1 MGDMSQ
7 IFAEGS
13 KVVISPDEMRAW
25 VILAPP
31 PKGVKYTVEAVK
43 EWLPQHGVVYG
54 VQDAMIQK
62 ALDSGKTFEM
72 LEVARGSEPEDPEGG
87 SFTMQVEVKPFTGLR
102 ANSDGSLIFD
112 DLTFLQEVAE
122 GQVLA
127 NVVAEKPGVP
137 GRSVKGED
145 VPPKEPKDG
154 TVLKGSG
161 FEMSADGMQY
171 IAPVRSHLNM
181 VNNEL
186 VLTPVLH
193 LSSLS
198 AEDGPAEFEGNV
210 VIEGDVHAGGTVN
223 AGGSVFVGG
232 RCEHA
237 TIKAGRNV
245 LLGGGMRCSG
255 EIGQVEAKENVWGQ
269 VFESVNIK
277 AGGDVCANHLLGCD
291 VKAEGRVR
299 VAGGRGMVCNSS
311 VYAKGGLVCQQLGDH
326 SGSTEVSV
334 GMGPDLIERFE
345 GVQKRLVKLTQDIQ
359 NYLQNIATYEKLN
372 RQKPDKGKNAPE
384 YRDMVAKKD
393 QAMSVLNILEAERAR
408 LKRTVDSF
416 SAVNVVVRGKVFPG
430 VVVRIDTRAYEV
442 NRPMEKV
449 KFKRDGDLVEAVSS
463 TQEKWG

>member
-1 MGDMSQ
+1 MGDLPQ

-25 VILAPP
+25 VMLAPP
-31 PKGVKYTVEAVK
+31 PKGVKYTAEAMR
-43 EWLPQHGVVYG
+43 EWLPQHGVVHG
-54 VQDAMIQK
+54 VQDSMVQN
-62 ALDSGKTFEM
+62 ALDSGKTFEL
-72 LEVARGSEPEDPEGG
+72 LEVARGDEPQDPEGG
-87 SFTMQVEVKPFTGLR
+87 SYTMRVEVKPFTGLR
-102 ANSDGSLIFD
+102 ANSDGSLIYD
-112 DLTFLQEVAE
+112 DLSFLQEVAE

-127 NVVAEKPGVP
+127 DVVAAKPGVP
-137 GRSVKGED
+137 GRSVKGEP
-145 VPPKEPKDG
+145 VAPKEPKDG
-154 TVLKGSG
+154 AVLKGSG
-161 FEMSADGMQY
+161 FVMSPDGSQY
-171 IAPVRSHLNM
+171 LAPARSHLNM

-193 LSSLS
+193 LESLS
-198 AEDGPAEFEGNV
+198 AEDGPLGFEGNV
-210 VIEGDVHAGGTVN
+210 VIEADVHAGSVIE
-223 AGGSVFVGG
+223 AKGSVFVGG

-237 TIKAGRNV
+237 VIKAGRNV

-255 EIGQVEAKENVWGQ
+255 EIGQVEAKENVWGA

-291 VKAEGRVR
+291 VKAEGRAR
-299 VAGGRGMVCNSS
+299 VAGGRGMVANSS
-311 VYAKGGLVCQQLGDH
+311 LYAKGGLVCQQLGDNA
-326 SGSTEVSV
+326 GSTEVSV
-334 GMGPDLIERFE
+334 GMGPELIERYD

-384 YRDMVAKKD
+384 YREMVTKKD
-393 QAMSVLNILEAERAR
+393 QAMSVLNILEGERAR

-416 SAVNVVVRGKVFPG
+416 SAVNIVVRGKVFPG
-430 VVVRIDTRAYEV
+430 VVVRIDTRTYEV

-463 TQEKWG
+463 AQER